1 MKLVIQDENACKV
14 MPCKDYAEA
23 SCMRDACRTAI
34 QIALKGAAYEIYD
47 SKKKAFIIKGKD
59 VYVELIIE

>member
-1 MKLVIQDENACKV
+1 MKLVIQDANARKE
-14 MPCKDYAEA
+14 MPCKDYIEA

-34 QIALKGAAYEIYD
+34 QIALKGAAYETYNSD
-47 SKKKAFIIKGKD
+47 RNSFEIKGKD